1 MDYPSLKI
9 EDPLP
14 LENRILS
21 DGPDSLCIYRS
32 KYDVATYREK
42 SPHLSYD
49 EKIDLIKNMFVPE
62 KNISFPETIRSFKY
76 EWLLLFSWLCY
87 SPSEDASYCLS
98 CFFFGDDFP
107 TKASPG
113 KDLHSPSGLGQ
124 VLFLTLKKAHYE
136 GNWKLILHINL
147 FKAFIFQHGLNLKLF
162 FLKSK
167 AQVMKLI
174 CYVIENIIMR
184 LKKIEKY

>member
-76 EWLLLFSWLCY
+76 ESLLLFPWLCY
-87 SPSEDASYCLS
+87 SPSEGASYCLS
-98 CFFFGDDFP
+98 CF
-107 TKASPG
+107 S
-113 KDLHSPSGLGQ
+113 L
-124 VLFLTLKKAHYE
+124 VMIFL
-136 GNWKLILHINL
+136 
-147 FKAFIFQHGLNLKLF
+147 LKL
-162 FLKSK
+162 L
-167 AQVMKLI
+167 
-174 CYVIENIIMR
+174 R
-184 LKKIEKY
+184 LKIFTALQGLAKCSFLL